1 MRRSGFT
8 LIELVVTL
16 AVIGTMVAFAAPA
29 LLSFGSGEEATELE
43 PLRGLLLDARHR
55 AQRNASDVSVTVVPE
70 SGKYLVE
77 ERRAGDEPVIEE
89 GALRL
94 QNVRSRGPPSDR
106 FHVVFR
112 AVGMGVGDTLAAG
125 GRVLQVDPVLGEV
138 VIR

>member
-94 QNVRSRGPPSDR
+94 QNVRVRSPADR